1 MRLLLDIFT
10 PSKQHTAAGR
20 NWLSCSLAVSQ
31 QVTLKVAP
39 VGCSSRWLANPAV
52 CACRK
57 TFAVFHSSTHLR
69 NHVEK
74 DSDGVT
80 TADGVAKLLEVAGEA
95 LDEEPTEDTRE
106 DKLDNS
112 MTPIDLESLFFEINS
127 ISQDQGQRLNHLD
140 RSNLHTRIT
149 HHTLRGCS

>member
-1 MRLLLDIFT
+1 MAC
-10 PSKQHTAAGR
+10 Q
-20 NWLSCSLAVSQ
+20 SCSVRLSQ
-31 QVTLKVAP
+31 D
-39 VGCSSRWLANPAV
+39 V
-52 CACRK
+52 CI
-57 TFAVFHSSTHLR
+57 AVFHSSTHLR

-127 ISQDQGQRLNHLD
+127 ISAY
-140 RSNLHTRIT
+140 
-149 HHTLRGCS
+149 